1 MRSWIRHVNTQLYG
15 KMNDDRLTV
24 RDWVNAGL
32 KALAKSGFT
41 ALKADPLSKAVG
53 VSRGSFYWHFADVG
67 AFHAAVL
74 QRWREVAY
82 ENVVREVEGA
92 AESRLTAL
100 LDRAFRADIRLEKAV
115 RSWATTEAKAN
126 AMIESVDARRLKYI
140 RDLLVEAGLTSGV
153 ASARARILYWAYLG
167 RGLTTSLPAS
177 AEQRRILDE
186 LAGLAAAPDRR
197 ASTP

>member
-41 ALKADPLSKAVG
+41 ALKADPLSKALG

-82 ENVVREVEGA
+82 ENVVREVEGG
-92 AESRLTAL
+92 AENRLTAL
-100 LDRAFRADIRLEKAV
+100 LDRAFRADLRLEKAM
-115 RSWATTEAKAN
+115 RSWATTEPKAS
-126 AMIESVDARRLKYI
+126 AMIEAIDARRLKYI
-140 RDLLVEAGLTSGV
+140 RDLLVEAGLTSNL
-153 ASARARILYWAYLG
+153 ASARSRILYWAYLG
-167 RGLTTSLPAS
+167 HGLSARPPAA
-177 AEQRRILDE
+177 AERRRILDE
-186 LAGLAAAPDRR
+186 LARLATATDSLT
-197 ASTP
+197 STS